1 MAAQILADDQ
11 IIERRNVFSEEIL
24 TLWQELQGKQMYA
37 IMCPNGVD
45 CGCMAAEDIP
55 RLRVTTCHFPG
66 ELDFF
71 TVVQPFQEQHGFRV
85 TWHCLVCQEELCC
98 GFPNLMADAA

>member
-1 MAAQILADDQ
+1 MGPPPEAAVPAAAAIAGTTTVAMAAQILADDP

-24 TLWQELQGKQMYA
+24 TLWQELQGKPLYA

-45 CGCMAAEDIP
+45 YGCMAAEDIP

-66 ELDFF
+66 ELDYF
-71 TVVQPFQEQHGFRV
+71 TVVQPFQEHG
-85 TWHCLVCQEELCC
+85 
-98 GFPNLMADAA
+98 